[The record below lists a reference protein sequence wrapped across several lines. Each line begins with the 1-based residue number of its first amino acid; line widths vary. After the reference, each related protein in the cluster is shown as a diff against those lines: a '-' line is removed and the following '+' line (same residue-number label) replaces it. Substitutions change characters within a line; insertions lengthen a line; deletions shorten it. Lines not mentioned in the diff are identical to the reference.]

1 MRFVI
6 LGSGGIGGVI
16 GGRLFQARHE
26 VALIARGAH
35 LERIRA
41 SGLRLEDPDAV
52 AQLPIPA
59 FAHPGE
65 LTYRRDDVVI
75 LATKAQDAVAALD
88 DLRSV
93 APPSTAVCC
102 ATNGVEVERMAL
114 RRFSAVYAMHVMMP
128 TAYLEPG
135 VVQVICAP
143 ISGGL
148 DLGCYPTGVDD
159 RARHVAGALAAST
172 FMSEAKAAIMRFKY
186 RKLVLNT
193 DNAVEAACRPG
204 DASKELGR
212 RAADEAESV
221 YVAAGI
227 DVATADE
234 EAGRRALMKYRPIG
248 GKRRGG
254 GSTWQSI
261 VRGGSVETDYLNGEI
276 VLIGRTHG
284 VPTPVNGLL
293 QQVMFDLSRR
303 GDPPGSLDAAA
314 LLARLDS
321 SGFP

>member
-16 GGRLFQARHE
+16 GGRLFQAGYE

-65 LTYRRDDVVI
+65 LTYRNDDVVI
-75 LATKAQDAVAALD
+75 LATKAQDCVAALE
-88 DLRSV
+88 DLRSA

-135 VVQVICAP
+135 VVQVISAP

-159 RARHVAGALAAST
+159 RAHDVAGALAAST
-172 FMSEAKAAIMRFKY
+172 FMSEAKVAIMRFKY

-193 DNAVEAACRPG
+193 NNAVEAACSPG

-321 SGFP
+321 SPSS